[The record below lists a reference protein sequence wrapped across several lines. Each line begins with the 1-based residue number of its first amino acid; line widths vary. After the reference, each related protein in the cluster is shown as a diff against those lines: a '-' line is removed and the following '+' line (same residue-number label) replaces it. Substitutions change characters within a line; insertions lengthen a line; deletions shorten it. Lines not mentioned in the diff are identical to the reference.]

1 MVYLELETNML
12 TLIFLSLLIFLS
24 AYRFKRSLSKVQRRA
39 IKWVAFIIFLF
50 PIFKLCTASTTDK
63 STEQIYTGIAAD
75 IDRRHPGKEKI
86 LCVYLTKEHKANL
99 QGFVKTIGAQKVDE
113 IFMKEFGY
121 FVTPQKISE
130 AIKKKGGHYDRLIL
144 TFTADELSAPLE
156 IEPAQFEYVVIF
168 TDIKPLGMEDWFDRD
183 KCVIFKINPQPPS
196 ENDNVRNAFETSVR
210 IFDHDNYP
218 DWKGQQG
225 VLIETEN

>member
-1 MVYLELETNML
+1 ML
-12 TLIFLSLLIFLS
+12 ILILLALLIFLS
-24 AYRFKRSLSKVQRRA
+24 AYRFRSSLSKVQLLA
-39 IKWVAFIIFLF
+39 IKSVAIIILLIS
-50 PIFKLCTASTTDK
+50 IFKLCTASTTDK
-63 STEQIYTGIAAD
+63 STEQIYTGIAAA
-75 IDRRHPGKEKI
+75 IDQRHPGKEKI

-99 QGFVKTIGAQKVDE
+99 QGFVNKMGAQNVDE

-121 FVTPQKISE
+121 FVSPKKISA

-156 IEPAQFEYVVIF
+156 IEPSQFEYVVIF
-168 TDIKPLGMEDWFDRD
+168 TDTKPLGMEDWFDRD

-196 ENDNVRNAFETSVR
+196 ENNNVRNAFETSVR
-210 IFDHDNYP
+210 IFDHNNYP
-218 DWKGQQG
+218 DWKEKQG